1 MGSVAVKFQFLMINY
16 MVIIFIYL
24 LDFQFNNN
32 NGVDELKFGQFI
44 FRFMIF
50 FYYQNSVEIVKVVI
64 LDC

>member
-50 FYYQNSVEIVKVVI
+50 FIKIQLK
-64 LDC
+64 LLK

>member
-1 MGSVAVKFQFLMINY
+1 

-50 FYYQNSVEIVKVVI
+50 FIKIQLK
-64 LDC
+64 LLK

>member
-44 FRFMIF
+44 FGFMIF
-50 FYYQNSVEIVKVVI
+50 FIKIQLK
-64 LDC
+64 LLK

>member
-50 FYYQNSVEIVKVVI
+50 FIKI
-64 LDC
+64 HLKLLK

>member
-32 NGVDELKFGQFI
+32 NGVDELKYSKLNFGEFI
-44 FRFMIF
+44 FIFMIF
-50 FYYQNSVEIVKVVI
+50 FIKIQLK
-64 LDC
+64 LLK

>member
-1 MGSVAVKFQFLMINY
+1 MGSVVVKFQFLIINY

-50 FYYQNSVEIVKVVI
+50 ES
-64 LDC
+64 